1 MCHAVPSEP
10 RNVVPSHAK
19 GTSMTAAKTRGRL
32 SALLLATLF
41 AGSVFIAAPASA
53 QQKTL
58 KFVPEADLRIL
69 DPIATTAYITRNY
82 AYMVYDTLFS
92 VNEKFEVQPQ
102 MVDKWTLSDD
112 KLTYTFTLRDGLKFH
127 DGAAVKSTDCIAS
140 IERWAKRDALGQR
153 LAEMTEKWTVVD
165 DKTFTLKLKRP
176 FALTLDALGKPS
188 SNVPF
193 IMPERVAKTDAFENI
208 KDTIGSGPFKF
219 VKEEWVPGNK
229 VVFVKNTD
237 YVPRKEPPSWAS
249 GGKVVKVDRVEWI
262 YIPDS
267 ATAAAALNAGEVD
280 WWQMVPPDLV
290 PLLTKN
296 KDIKVENT
304 DPMGSMGMIR
314 FNQLHPPFNNPKMR
328 QALLYVVNQM
338 DYALAIAGDA
348 KNGRA
353 CPSLF
358 SCGSPSE
365 SKVGSEILTGKRDVA
380 KAKALVKEAGYK
392 GEKVVVLSATDQ
404 PIVHSQGLITLEL
417 LKSIGVNAELAAN
430 DWGTLISRRAVREP
444 IDKGGWNIFHTWL
457 VGPDMAN
464 PAINYPLRGIG
475 EKSWF
480 GWPTDPKME
489 ELRNAWFDAPDAATQ
504 KKLVDDMQRH
514 GWESVPIV
522 PTAQFVVPTAYRSN
536 ISGLLISPIA
546 FLWNVEKK

>member
-1 MCHAVPSEP
+1 M
-10 RNVVPSHAK
+10 K
-19 GTSMTAAKTRGRL
+19 
-32 SALLLATLF
+32 SA
-41 AGSVFIAAPASA
+41 
-53 QQKTL
+53 
-58 KFVPEADLRIL
+58 
-69 DPIATTAYITRNY
+69 
-82 AYMVYDTLFS
+82 
-92 VNEKFEVQPQ
+92 
-102 MVDKWTLSDD
+102 
-112 KLTYTFTLRDGLKFH
+112 
-127 DGAAVKSTDCIAS
+127 DCIAS

-328 QALLYVVNQM
+328 QALLDVVNQRTM
-338 DYALAIAGDA
+338 RWPLPATPRTAARVRRCF
-348 KNGRA
+348 RA
-353 CPSLF
+353 ARRP
-358 SCGSPSE
+358 
-365 SKVGSEILTGKRDVA
+365 
-380 KAKALVKEAGYK
+380 KAR
-392 GEKVVVLSATDQ
+392 SD
-404 PIVHSQGLITLEL
+404 
-417 LKSIGVNAELAAN
+417 
-430 DWGTLISRRAVREP
+430 RR
-444 IDKGGWNIFHTWL
+444 
-457 VGPDMAN
+457 
-464 PAINYPLRGIG
+464 
-475 EKSWF
+475 S
-480 GWPTDPKME
+480 
-489 ELRNAWFDAPDAATQ
+489 
-504 KKLVDDMQRH
+504 
-514 GWESVPIV
+514 
-522 PTAQFVVPTAYRSN
+522 
-536 ISGLLISPIA
+536 
-546 FLWNVEKK
+546 

>member
-1 MCHAVPSEP
+1 MKMMRRTLAALAAGAVLAS
-10 RNVVPSHAK
+10 A
-19 GTSMTAAKTRGRL
+19 G
-32 SALLLATLF
+32 SAL
-41 AGSVFIAAPASA
+41 A
-53 QQKTL
+53 QNKVL
-58 KFVPEADLRIL
+58 RFVQNGNLTIL
-69 DPIATTAYITRNY
+69 DPIWTTAYVTRNHGY
-82 AYMVYDTLFS
+82 LIYDTLFS
-92 VNEKFEVQPQ
+92 SDENNAVKPQ
-102 MVDKWTLSDD
+102 MVDKYEVSPD
-112 KLTYTFTLRDGLKFH
+112 KTVWTFTLRDGLEWH
-127 DGAAVKSTDCIAS
+127 DGKPVTADDCIAS
-140 IERWAKRDALGQR
+140 IERWGKRDALGQR

-249 GGKVVKVDRVEWI
+249 GGKVVKVDRVELI

-365 SKVGSEILTGKRDVA
+365 SKVGSEILTGKRDVE

-404 PIVHSQGLITLEL
+404 PIVHSQGLITVEL

-514 GWESVPIV
+514 GWDSVPII

>member
-1 MCHAVPSEP
+1 MTT
-10 RNVVPSHAK
+10 AK
-19 GTSMTAAKTRGRL
+19 IRAQFAALTLAIAFAGN
-32 SALLLATLF
+32 ALLALP
-41 AGSVFIAAPASA
+41 AAA

-82 AYMVYDTLFS
+82 GYMVYDTLFA

-102 MVDKWTLSDD
+102 MVEKWTLSDD

-127 DGAAVKSTDCIAS
+127 DGAPVRSADCIAS

-208 KDTIGSGPFKF
+208 KETIGSGPFKF

-237 YVPRKEPPSWAS
+237 YIPRKEPPSWGS

-290 PLLTKN
+290 PLLSKN
-296 KDIKVENT
+296 KDIKIENT
-304 DPMGSMGMIR
+304 DPLGSMGMIR
-314 FNQLHPPFNNPKMR
+314 FNQLYPPFNNPKMR
-328 QALLYVVNQM
+328 QAILYLVNQQ
-338 DYALAIAGDA
+338 DYALAIAGDP
-348 KNGRA
+348 KNGHP
-353 CPSLF
+353 CPSF
-358 SCGSPSE
+358 FACGSPSE
-365 SKVGSEILTGKRDVA
+365 SKVGSEVLTGKRDLE
-380 KAKALVKEAGYK
+380 KAKQLIKEAGYK
-392 GEKVVVLSATDQ
+392 GEKIVILSATDQ
-404 PIVHSQGLITLEL
+404 PIVHSQGLLTLEL
-417 LKSIGVNAELAAN
+417 LKSVGLNAELAAN

-444 IDKGGWNIFHTWL
+444 IDKGGWSIFHTWL

-464 PAINYPLRGIG
+464 PAINFPLRGLG

-480 GWPTDPKME
+480 GWPVDPEME
-489 ELRNAWFDAPDAATQ
+489 KLRDTWFDAADPGTQ
-504 KKLVDDMQRH
+504 KKLIDDMQRH
-514 GWESVPIV
+514 GWQSVPFI
-522 PTAQFVVPTAYRSN
+522 PTAQFIIPTAYRSN